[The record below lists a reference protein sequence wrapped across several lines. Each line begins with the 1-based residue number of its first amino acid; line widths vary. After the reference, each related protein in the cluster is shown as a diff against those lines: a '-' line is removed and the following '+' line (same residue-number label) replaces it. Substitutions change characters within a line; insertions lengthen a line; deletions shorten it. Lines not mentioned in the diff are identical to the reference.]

1 MKRMQ
6 NSDYR
11 IRIASTILFLV
22 GIAACNPFAP
32 GLDDTL
38 SGGSA
43 LVGDPK
49 TIDGVFQNIK
59 FAYTFRDT
67 VIYGRLLNAEYV
79 YVFRD
84 YERGVDV
91 NWGRDEDL
99 RITNSLFQNVQR
111 LDLVWNQIISISEDS
126 MSTSAI
132 VNRNFNLTVAFNP
145 SDIERI
151 DGYVSLALARTQPTE
166 PWRIVRWRDESN
178 F

>member
-1 MKRMQ
+1 MAF
-6 NSDYR
+6 S
-11 IRIASTILFLV
+11 ILLSL
-22 GIAACNPFAP
+22 GLTACNPFAP
-32 GLDDTL
+32 GLDENL
-38 SGGSA
+38 GGGSS

-67 VIYGRLLNAEYV
+67 VIYSQLLKSDYV

-99 RITNSLFQNVQR
+99 RITNGLFQNVQR

-126 MSTSAI
+126 LNTAAI

-145 SDIERI
+145 GQIERV
-151 DGYVSLALARTQPTE
+151 DGYVSLALVRAVATE
-166 PWRIVRWRDESN
+166 PWRILRWRDESN